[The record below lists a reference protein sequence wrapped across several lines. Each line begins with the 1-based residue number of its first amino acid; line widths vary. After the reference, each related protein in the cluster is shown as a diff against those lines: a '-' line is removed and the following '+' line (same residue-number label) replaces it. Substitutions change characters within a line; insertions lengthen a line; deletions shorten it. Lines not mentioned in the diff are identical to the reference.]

1 MERHYSVINQQGEE
15 FCITPELWLRNQQQ
29 QTALLRY
36 LALPLKEDAQTLW
49 LGLDSL
55 TNLAAC

>member
-1 MERHYSVINQQGEE
+1 MEWHYSVINQQGEE

-36 LALPLKEDAQTLW
+36 
-49 LGLDSL
+49 
-55 TNLAAC
+55 